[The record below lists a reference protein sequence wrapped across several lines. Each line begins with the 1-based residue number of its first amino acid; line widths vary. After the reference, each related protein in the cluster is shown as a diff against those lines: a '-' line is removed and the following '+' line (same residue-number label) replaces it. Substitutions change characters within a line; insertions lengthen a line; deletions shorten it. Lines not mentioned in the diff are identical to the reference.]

1 MTVSNTTRLVEKA
14 GASPS
19 WTEASFGFKIF
30 SSDELIVTLIV
41 DATGVQT
48 VQTISTHYTIDGV
61 GADAGGTV
69 TMISA
74 PAVGETLRIERVVPY
89 TQLTKLRTQGEFR
102 PEAVEEALD
111 RLAMG
116 LAQMDG
122 VDAATEY
129 ASADAPTPSSA
140 YSGVYII
147 VRDTGVPAQ
156 LKYCLEKATDDTYSW
171 VTVATGEF

>member
-1 MTVSNTTRLVEKA
+1 MTVTNTTRLAEKA
-14 GASPS
+14 GTGA

-30 SSDELIVTLIV
+30 SSDELVVTLIV
-41 DATGVQT
+41 DATGAQT

-69 TMISA
+69 TMVTE
-74 PAVGETLRIERVVPY
+74 PASGETLRIERVVPY
-89 TQLTKLRTQGEFR
+89 TQLVKLRTQGEFK
-102 PEAVEEALD
+102 PEAVEEAVD

-122 VDAATEY
+122 IDAATEY
-129 ASADAPTPSSA
+129 TSAAAPTPSSA